1 MRPNNSLGGYRIYP
15 TSPEYADTVA
25 AGFAIVGKFNEG
37 MDRLNR
43 DRQLTETERQLLDQL
58 NPDSQLAKDYTRLQT
73 DSNQL
78 WQRALQKQQSF
89 AQMRPTGPYTMNDLG
104 QLLIR
109 CADHWQ
115 SLKRRLDAQSN

>member
-15 TSPEYADTVA
+15 TSPEYAEIVA
-25 AGFAIVGKFNEG
+25 SGFAIVGQFNEG

-43 DRQLTETERQLLDQL
+43 DRQLTETERQLLDHL
-58 NPDSQLAKDYTRLQT
+58 NPDSQLAQDYARLQT
-73 DSNQL
+73 HTNLL

-89 AQMRPTGPYTMNDLG
+89 AQMSPTGPLTMNDLG

-115 SLKRRLDAQSN
+115 LLKRRLDAQNH